1 MAGRADIGSPHAAGA
16 KKERRP
22 LGTGA
27 PLTAVAAA
35 RNSVRRIG
43 CYMLRRTF
51 SPRRALAML
60 SPCCRTFMS
69 SS

>member
-1 MAGRADIGSPHAAGA
+1 MAGRTDIGSPHAAGA
-16 KKERRP
+16 KKRAP
-22 LGTGA
+22 ASGTGA
-27 PLTAVAAA
+27 LLAASTAA
-35 RNSVRRIG
+35 RPGVQRIG

-51 SPRRALAML
+51 SPRRAFDML

>member
-1 MAGRADIGSPHAAGA
+1 MEGRADIGSVRAAGA
-16 KKERRP
+16 KKRAP
-22 LGTGA
+22 ASGTGA
-27 PLTAVAAA
+27 LLATSTAA
-35 RNSVRRIG
+35 RPGVQRIG

-60 SPCCRTFMS
+60 SPSCRTFMS